1 MFLSNTT
8 PLDARLDVAP
18 QPALDVR
25 VGLLVAK
32 ATWRWDDR
40 GELALDGQ
48 APRPLLLGDEPS
60 PHGLLPRDDLPR
72 DGEGF
77 EIVVLGSAHAP
88 DGAPIRHRTVAFEV
102 DGARRELSVTGD
114 RWWEGEGDAAVATPP
129 EPFALMPI
137 GWERAYGGS
146 VEVEI
151 DDGTTVPVID
161 PRNPTGR
168 GLDPSPVIAGLA
180 ETLKC
185 PAPYPRWPRRRALP
199 NVEDASRLVTRW
211 SDAPDPAGWGA
222 VATSWGIAEAPF
234 RAAPGC
240 VLDVAPP
247 DGRLVLEGLAP
258 GAPRVLQVPP
268 LVVTTDAAVGTR
280 RTSKALRLA
289 RWVVNA
295 EERWITATYRFAFS
309 LQRAKGEPAAMRLR
323 VEGGGDTWG

>member
-18 QPALDVR
+18 QPRLDVR
-25 VGLLVAK
+25 IGLLLAK

-48 APRPLLLGDEPS
+48 QPLPLLLGDEPS

-72 DGEGF
+72 DGDGF
-77 EIVVLGSAHAP
+77 EFVVLGAAHAP
-88 DGAPIRHRTVAFEV
+88 EGTPIRQRTVAFAV
-102 DGARRELSVTGD
+102 DGERRELVVTGD
-114 RWWEGEGDAAVATPP
+114 RWWEGEGAAAVISTP
-129 EPFALMPI
+129 EPFEVLSI

-146 VEVEI
+146 LEVEI
-151 DDGTTVPVID
+151 DDGSSVPVID
-161 PRNPTGR
+161 ARNPTGR
-168 GLDPSPVIAGLA
+168 GFDPSPLIAGLA
-180 ETLKC
+180 ETLRC
-185 PAPYPRWPRRRALP
+185 PAPYPRWPRRRPLP
-199 NVEDASRLVTRW
+199 NVEDAARLVTRW

-222 VATSWGIAEAPF
+222 VATSWAIAQPAS

-240 VLDVAPP
+240 VLDVAPHE
-247 DGRLVLEGLAP
+247 GRLVLEGLAP
-258 GAPRVLQVPP
+258 GAPRALQVPP
-268 LVVTTDAAVGTR
+268 LVVTVDAAVGTR
-280 RTSKALRLA
+280 RTSKSLALV

-323 VEGGGDTWG
+323 VEGGGGSWG